1 MDAGDISTGTLLRRS
16 DRLGQQAFP
25 TADAVDSYA
34 NSNYSFLPPS
44 THPPMPELPEVETYR
59 RFLDELVLQ
68 VPVVGLRI
76 LDAHVLTTPEE
87 TLRAAVVGHRFTSS
101 KRIGKQLL
109 LLLDDPP
116 GAALT
121 LHFGMTGDVAA
132 YRDDHDRPRFVRVEL
147 TLDGGLRIGF
157 IDPRKFGRVGL
168 ASDVTAF
175 LQAKKLGPD
184 ALDELT
190 VTHLAAALTRRKN
203 AVLKAALL
211 DQRLTA
217 GLGNWIVDEVLFQAR
232 IHPARRAGDL
242 DPAEVKRLHAAIGL
256 VLRTAVEAEARYR
269 DFPVDF
275 LIHAREWEEAPT
287 GASTTHCPRHPK
299 TLIQKHYVG
308 GRATYWCERCQPV
321 PAGWVPEPEAAE
333 AGL

>member
-1 MDAGDISTGTLLRRS
+1 
-16 DRLGQQAFP
+16 
-25 TADAVDSYA
+25 
-34 NSNYSFLPPS
+34 
-44 THPPMPELPEVETYR
+44 MPELPEVETYR
-59 RFLDELVLQ
+59 RFLDELVLH
-68 VPVVGLRI
+68 VPVVGVRV

-87 TLRAAVVGHRFTSS
+87 PLRAALVGRHFVASR
-101 KRIGKQLL
+101 RIGKQLL
-109 LLLDDPP
+109 LLLDTPP

-147 TLDGGLRIGF
+147 VLDGGLRVGF
-157 IDPRKFGRVGL
+157 VDPRKFGRVGL
-168 ASDVTAF
+168 TPDVTAF
-175 LQAKKLGPD
+175 LLAKKLGPD
-184 ALDELT
+184 ALDDLT
-190 VTHLAAALTRRKN
+190 IAHLTAALARRKN

-242 DPAEVKRLHAAIGL
+242 DAAEIALLHTAIGY
-256 VLRTAVEAEARYR
+256 VLRTAVDAEARYR
-269 DFPVDF
+269 DFPVHF
-275 LIHAREWEEAPT
+275 LIHARQWEEAPD

-308 GRATYWCERCQPV
+308 GRATYWCERCQPK
-321 PAGWVPEPEAAE
+321 PAGWEPEVGDLGGDVKDVE
-333 AGL
+333 M